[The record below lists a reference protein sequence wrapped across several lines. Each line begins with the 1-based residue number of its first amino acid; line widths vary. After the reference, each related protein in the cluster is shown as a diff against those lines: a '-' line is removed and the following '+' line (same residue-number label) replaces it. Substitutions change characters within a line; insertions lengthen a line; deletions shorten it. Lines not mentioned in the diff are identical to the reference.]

1 MCARSRIALQ
11 LLLLWMSLLVFA
23 NHCAF
28 AAILA
33 PFYDVQT
40 DREFCNDLLTNL
52 EDEVYNVQQQQPN
65 NMIQD
70 FNMDEELEDE
80 SADDEFC
87 VWHKCDNDLRAPRGF
102 KKYFDLSF
110 LKKFMSHLNPFG
122 MSQANM
128 NFYLFKQEF
137 PECGRELR
145 LSDKRE
151 ELLRA
156 GYNPRQPTR
165 IIIHGW
171 MSQSRG
177 SFNRDVKNAYLKRGD
192 YNVIVVDWSASATN
206 VNYFAVVKMIE
217 GFGAQVARFTQHLQR
232 TVNANFDD
240 IYLIGHSLG
249 AQIAGAAGKLIKPAR
264 YNTIFALDPAG
275 PKFRHRSVEFRID
288 PSDAKYVESIQTSGN
303 LGFLEPTG
311 NATFY
316 PNYGLYQGRCYYVG
330 CSHIRAYKMFAESI
344 VSDVGFL
351 GQRCERREPEWEC
364 NRDMAPS
371 DSYRMGGEPAQQKIG
386 IFYVKTR
393 TDAPFALGRNWSV
406 EEKA

>member
-1 MCARSRIALQ
+1 MCVSHKALKLI
-11 LLLLWMSLLVFA
+11 LLLLTLLAFA
-23 NHCAF
+23 SNKCAF

-33 PFYDVQT
+33 PM
-40 DREFCNDLLTNL
+40 REVKIVDDIASNVLTNL
-52 EDEVYNVQQQQPN
+52 EVEAYNERHQKHNVD
-65 NMIQD
+65 QD

-80 SADDEFC
+80 SEDDEFC
-87 VWHKCDNDLRAPRGF
+87 VWHKCDNDLREPRGF

-122 MSQANM
+122 MSRMNM
-128 NFYLFKQEF
+128 NFYLFKQDF

-145 LSDKRE
+145 ISDERE
-151 ELLRA
+151 EILRA
-156 GYNPRQPTR
+156 GFNPRQPTR

-192 YNVIVVDWSASATN
+192 YNVIIVDWSASATN

-217 GFGAQVARFTQHLQR
+217 GFGAQVARFTQHLQH
-232 TVNANFDD
+232 TVNANYDD
-240 IYLIGHSLG
+240 MYLIGHSLG
-249 AQIAGAAGKLIKPAR
+249 AQIAGAAGKLIQPAR

-275 PKFRHRSVEFRID
+275 PKFRHRSAEFRVD
-288 PSDAKYVESIQTSGN
+288 PTDAKYVESIQTSGN

-344 VSDVGFL
+344 TTDVGFW
-351 GQRCERREPEWEC
+351 GTRCERREPEWQC
-364 NRDMAPS
+364 NEEMTPVDL
-371 DSYRMGGEPAQQKIG
+371 YRMGGEPAQQKSG

-393 TDAPFALGRNWSV
+393 TDTPFALGRNWQN
-406 EEKA
+406 EEA